1 MVCAKAIVVLMVS
14 MVSMVSEP
22 TKNRGAALSRRI
34 HARLDASTRVDLR
47 WRRFYRGGR
56 AVTHES
62 GTCRGRVM
70 AGSDVRLMSAESRT
84 REAVRIA
91 AVVENAAERIDRAP
105 GSPR

>member
-1 MVCAKAIVVLMVS
+1 
-14 MVSMVSEP
+14 
-22 TKNRGAALSRRI
+22 
-34 HARLDASTRVDLR
+34 
-47 WRRFYRGGR
+47 
-56 AVTHES
+56 
-62 GTCRGRVM
+62 M